1 MIWGI
6 CFGLALVFL
15 AAGTAVFL
23 IRRQHGKSEVRY
35 LGAGVFLACIAI
47 CFPVMCL
54 TEQPGF
60 AFAVSV
66 SHSIRMFVVDTGV
79 TDILDALPAKELGL
93 LFYPY
98 KVAVCLLYLLAPMF
112 TLTIVLRYF
121 SNFFERMRLLMK
133 RRQNLYVFSELNRHS
148 LEIASN
154 ISTQAGDSRKTGI
167 IFCCSDD
174 KDDRNRELEEEA
186 RDLKAVFVTGEMTHL
201 RLRNRGR
208 YIAYFFISE
217 DEDKNIDHT
226 LHMIEEMTGDSRWR
240 ISGGLEQRNTA
251 LYCYATGA
259 EAEILLD
266 AKEKEELRVVLM
278 DEVRESVYEH
288 LYCHPLYTNLNP
300 RSDGGTREKISLLI
314 AGGGKTGTE
323 FLKAALW
330 CGQMKNFDLEIHLID
345 IKGNLIRKSLGVECP
360 ELFTERAGYHIDI
373 HKGNIFSSMSEKY
386 LDELGEVNYC
396 VAALGDDEANIR
408 AAVWMR
414 RYYYLKQKR
423 NTPLICAYIENPR
436 KRRTVWE
443 LYENTRTKEKLYYNI
458 IPFGRRKMFFGGQ
471 SDAAFVTEYLGLGV
485 QSHYFRLTKDSAEDD
500 RRKAVM
506 NFYEKQFNR
515 RSSIA
520 SGIHIRSKLWELG
533 YGIMR
538 VPRRTEERKLFQQYI
553 HPVDFREECRGRLD
567 PYYELEHERWMAYV
581 RTEGWRLSTRGGDTL
596 EEIRECYEEY
606 CSQFKNQN
614 YLVRL
619 HPALVPIH
627 RQAGGTATLQ
637 EVDDMIVETN
647 LRKGEKEYNPD
658 YVRSDVELVDHIGD
672 IVAGAWC
679 GPEGISIHGVRA
691 KEGECVI
698 CTLED
703 MLEYYIRIYQDQKS
717 HMTSEEIITMR
728 EEIRRCCCGML
739 RTGKGGSQLADS
751 YLAQIQQEEIM

>member
-1 MIWGI
+1 MIWAI
-6 CFGLALVFL
+6 CFLLALVFA

-23 IRRQHGKSEVRY
+23 IRRQHGKNEVRY
-35 LGAGVFLACIAI
+35 LGGGVFLACVAI

-54 TEQPGF
+54 TEQAGF
-60 AFAVSV
+60 ALAVSI

-79 TDILDALPAKELGL
+79 SDILDALPVNELGL

-98 KVAVCLLYLLAPMF
+98 KVVVCLLYLLAPMF

-121 SNFFERMRLLMK
+121 SNFFERMRLVLK

-148 LEIASN
+148 LEIAEN
-154 ISTQAGDSRKTGI
+154 ISTQAKDSRKTGI

-174 KDDRNRELEEEA
+174 KDDRNKELEEEA

-201 RLRNRGR
+201 RLKNRGR
-208 YIAYFFISE
+208 YITYFFISE
-217 DEDKNIDHT
+217 DEDKNIDQT
-226 LHMIEEMTGDSRWR
+226 LYMIEAMTGDSRWHA
-240 ISGGLEQRNTA
+240 SGGLEQRNSA

-266 AKEKEELRVVLM
+266 AKQKEDLQVVLM

-288 LYCHPLYTNLNP
+288 LYCHPLYTNINP
-300 RSDGGTREKISLLI
+300 LDAGGTREKISLLI
-314 AGGGKTGTE
+314 AGGGKTGKE

-330 CGQMKNFDLEIHLID
+330 CGQMENFDLEIHLID
-345 IKGNLIRKSLGVECP
+345 IKGNLIRKELGIECP
-360 ELFTERAGYHIDI
+360 ELFVERAGYHIDI
-373 HKGNIFSSMSEKY
+373 HKGNIFSDMSEKY

-414 RYYYLKQKR
+414 RYYYLKQKK

-443 LYENTRTKEKLYYNI
+443 LYENTRTEQRLYYNI
-458 IPFGRRKMFFGGQ
+458 VPFGRRKMFFGGQ

-485 QSHYFRLTKDSAEDD
+485 QSHYFRLTKDSSEEK
-500 RRKAVM
+500 RRQAVQK
-506 NFYEKQFNR
+506 FYEKQFNR

-520 SGIHIRSKLWELG
+520 SGIHILFKLWELG

-538 VPRRTEERKLFQQYI
+538 VPCEAAEKKKFQQYI
-553 HPVDFREECRGRLD
+553 HPVDFYAECHKKLD
-567 PYYELEHERWMAYV
+567 PYYELEHERWVAYM
-581 RTEGWRLSTRGGDTL
+581 RTEGWRLPTRGEDTL
-596 EEIRECYEEY
+596 EEIRECYEGY
-606 CSQFKNQN
+606 CPQFKNQN
-614 YLVRL
+614 YLIRL
-619 HPALVPIH
+619 HPALAPLH
-627 RQAGGTATLQ
+627 SRGGAGATLQ
-637 EVDDMIVETN
+637 EVDDMIVDVN
-647 LRKGEKEYNPD
+647 RRKKEEYNPD
-658 YVRSDVELVDHIGD
+658 YIQSDKEVVNHIGD

-679 GPEGISIHGVRA
+679 GPDGINIHGVRA

-703 MLEYYIRIYQDQKS
+703 MLQYYISIYQEQKS
-717 HMTSEEIITMR
+717 RMTSEKIITLQ
-728 EEIRRCCCGML
+728 EEIRRCCYGIL
-739 RTGKGGSQLADS
+739 RTDKEDKEQVLG
-751 YLAQIQQEEIM
+751 YLEQIRQEEIM